1 MRRRPAAPAR
11 QTLRPG
17 HSTFRFAQSFE
28 SVWHFLAAGQNSR
41 DRACGTRWKNPG
53 MNAPT
58 SVAYRS
64 ASRAATGAAIGHA
77 PRARHLIVNSN
88 CYVSQLKMPE
98 RAVPPKAYSQPSSR
112 NLITRMFPRG
122 DRNHMPT
129 RTTCGLPLTLSL
141 SRKGRG
147 DAVATGTPCSLSP
160 PRERVG
166 VRGAFAVT
174 NGNIGVIKSRKRQ
187 RRYPGSL
194 QMLAPL
200 MVPDTARGA
209 VPG

>member
-64 ASRAATGAAIGHA
+64 ASRAATRAAIGHA

-98 RAVPPKAYSQPSSR
+98 RAVPPKAYPQPSSR
-112 NLITRMFPRG
+112 NLITRIFPLWRSNSLAAFPRRARV
-122 DRNHMPT
+122 DRR
-129 RTTCGLPLTLSL
+129 RTSRPDLALFAKKRLKHLQQMGFLPGPKLCERVRFMLVRQCRQLAQLRLPL
-141 SRKGRG
+141 RG
-147 DAVATGTPCSLSP
+147 
-160 PRERVG
+160 
-166 VRGAFAVT
+166 
-174 NGNIGVIKSRKRQ
+174 
-187 RRYPGSL
+187 
-194 QMLAPL
+194 
-200 MVPDTARGA
+200 
-209 VPG
+209 

>member
-64 ASRAATGAAIGHA
+64 ASRAATRAAIGHA

-98 RAVPPKAYSQPSSR
+98 RAVPPKAYTRSSR
-112 NLITRMFPRG
+112 FLRVASAKGPLILSFSPRG
-122 DRNHMPT
+122 E
-129 RTTCGLPLTLSL
+129 
-141 SRKGRG
+141 
-147 DAVATGTPCSLSP
+147 GTPELTPRIFRASSLPAASAYGCGHAEMQARQGELAG
-160 PRERVG
+160 RE
-166 VRGAFAVT
+166 T
-174 NGNIGVIKSRKRQ
+174 E
-187 RRYPGSL
+187 
-194 QMLAPL
+194 
-200 MVPDTARGA
+200 
-209 VPG
+209 